1 MAGSQSAPTIFKKIN
16 KFCSYQFA
24 ASPNHVLFWYI
35 VSIWRMKNLINFAK
49 EIGGVYKG
57 YNDGNMSNINHFYHG
72 KGKCERIQ
80 QQKIGKM
87 ERNHNISRKKINELH
102 PDKVI
107 FSRNFKVRYLL
118 HAPVISLTSA
128 NSMLLH

>member
-1 MAGSQSAPTIFKKIN
+1 
-16 KFCSYQFA
+16 
-24 ASPNHVLFWYI
+24 
-35 VSIWRMKNLINFAK
+35 MKNLINFAK
-49 EIGGVYKG
+49 EIGGVYNG

-102 PDKVI
+102 PNKVI
-107 FSRNFKVRYLL
+107 FFPQFQSPVSLACSRNFFNFCEFHVTTLSSGFGYLEL
-118 HAPVISLTSA
+118 FLEELRSL
-128 NSMLLH
+128 